1 MKKYLLSSL
10 LVLGLALYST
20 VAAWAENVVYGI
32 MPSNTYGART
42 TSFDIDALG
51 SDALKLTPE
60 FAFENAEEFNCGTSV
75 GDKYYAFV
83 VNRGVDA
90 AAFVTLNF
98 TTGNMVVVND
108 KSFCLQSRA

>member
-20 VAAWAENVVYGI
+20 VAAWAENVVYGL

-51 SDALKLTPE
+51 SDALKLTPD
-60 FAFENAEEFNCGTSV
+60 FAFENAEEFNCEIG
-75 GDKYYAFV
+75 
-83 VNRGVDA
+83 
-90 AAFVTLNF
+90 
-98 TTGNMVVVND
+98 
-108 KSFCLQSRA
+108 RAHV